1 MKDTASGFT
10 FCNAMKLRL
19 RWSTTVTLSHQ
30 IQQFNAIMLLRSSC
44 PVYWFGDLTAVS
56 QRCKILATSMKA
68 EMAVFKVAAREG
80 AVRSSL
86 QLLADD
92 TANVCQS

>member
-1 MKDTASGFT
+1 MVHDCDSESPNLAVQR
-10 FCNAMKLRL
+10 NHAAA
-19 RWSTTVTLSHQ
+19 VHV
-30 IQQFNAIMLLRSSC
+30 RSAC
-44 PVYWFGDLTAVS
+44 WFGDLTAVS
-56 QRCKILATSMKA
+56 HRCKILATPMKA

>member
-1 MKDTASGFT
+1 MVHDCDAESP
-10 FCNAMKLRL
+10 NLAVQRNHAAA
-19 RWSTTVTLSHQ
+19 VHV
-30 IQQFNAIMLLRSSC
+30 RSAC
-44 PVYWFGDLTAVS
+44 WFSDLTAVS
-56 QRCKILATSMKA
+56 QRCKILARPTSMKA
-68 EMAVFKVAAREG
+68 EMAVFKVAARKG